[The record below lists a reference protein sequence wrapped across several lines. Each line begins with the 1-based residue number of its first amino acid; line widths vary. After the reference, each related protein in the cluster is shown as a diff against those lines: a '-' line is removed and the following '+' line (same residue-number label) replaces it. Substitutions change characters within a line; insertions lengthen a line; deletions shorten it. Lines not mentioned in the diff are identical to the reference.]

1 MILEYCYLFITKD
14 NKSRHQNQRVNGTI
28 KNANVAGSWGE
39 GVGGGGTCIPL
50 LQPVGGSLH
59 KVLATLAAIPVAY
72 ETLKDYTLT
81 SHCLKMKFTKIS

>member
-1 MILEYCYLFITKD
+1 MWLE
-14 NKSRHQNQRVNGTI
+14 
-28 KNANVAGSWGE
+28 
-39 GVGGGGTCIPL
+39 VGGGGGGGGGGWICIPL

-59 KVLATLAAIPVAY
+59 TVLATLAAIPVAY

>member
-14 NKSRHQNQRVNGTI
+14 NKSRHQNRRVNGTI
-28 KNANVAGSWGE
+28 KTASLGW
-39 GVGGGGTCIPL
+39 GTCIPL
-50 LQPVGGSLH
+50 LQLVGGSLH

-72 ETLKDYTLT
+72 ETLQDYTLT

>member
-14 NKSRHQNQRVNGTI
+14 NKSRHQNRRVNGTI
-28 KNANVAGSWGE
+28 KTANVAGGW
-39 GVGGGGTCIPL
+39 GGGTCIPL

-59 KVLATLAAIPVAY
+59 KVLDKLAAIPIAY

>member
-1 MILEYCYLFITKD
+1 M
-14 NKSRHQNQRVNGTI
+14 R
-28 KNANVAGSWGE
+28 
-39 GVGGGGTCIPL
+39 GGGTCIPL

-59 KVLATLAAIPVAY
+59 KVLAKLAAIPVAY